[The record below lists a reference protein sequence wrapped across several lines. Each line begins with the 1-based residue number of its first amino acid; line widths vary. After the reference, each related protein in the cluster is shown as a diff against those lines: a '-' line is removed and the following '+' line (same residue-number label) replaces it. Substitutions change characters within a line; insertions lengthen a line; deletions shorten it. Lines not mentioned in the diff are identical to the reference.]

1 MMVVDMAIKERYQV
15 DEKINPGDDFYKYV
29 CGKWMKNNPLP
40 KAYSRYGIFHK
51 LNDENEEK
59 INTILDELEK
69 KNYTNGSI
77 EQKIKDLH
85 ALGMNMQQRN
95 NDGVKEL
102 IKIFNDIE
110 KVKQI
115 KDLKDIQ
122 KNFFYL
128 NFFPMNFYFSADEKN
143 SSMNILY
150 ISQGGLSLPEKQY
163 YLSDDEK
170 MKKNRE
176 EYKKH
181 IVNMFQLF
189 NFDEQTARKKM
200 ELIFNFE
207 TELAKISQSE
217 EEQRDCLKNYNK
229 ITIDE
234 FCKKYKNIPIIEIFN
249 NKGVKKEAL
258 KDLVIRQPEFIA
270 EVNEKISDKNIEEA
284 KSLIE
289 WKFIKTFASYLDDKV
304 IEQNFNFWGKTLLGK
319 AENHTLQKRV
329 LNQVNNFLGMAIG
342 KIFCEK
348 YFPESSKQKMLSM
361 VEFLQTSLA
370 ERILAQTWMAEKTK
384 IKALEKLSNF
394 RVKIGYPDQWEDF
407 SELKIDKNKSYFSNV
422 LECIKFWDKKEIEKK
437 AGKPVDKNEWLMEP
451 QMVNAYYNPTTNE
464 ICFPAGILQPP
475 FFDPD
480 ADDAINFG
488 AIGSVIGHE
497 MTHGFDDQGHLYD
510 KDGDLNPWWLE
521 EDEKA
526 FREKTKVCEDFFS
539 NIKVLPDLNANGKL
553 TLGENIADHG
563 GVKIAFNA
571 YKKATMS
578 KNLEQKNNISQDQ
591 QFFIS
596 YAFVWATN
604 TTEETIR
611 YLTTIDPH
619 SLGTWRVN
627 GTLPHIDA
635 WYEAFNITEENKL
648 FIKKED
654 RVNIW

>member
-1 MMVVDMAIKERYQV
+1 MAIKERYQV
-15 DEKINPGDDFYKYV
+15 DEKINPGNDFYKYV
-29 CGKWMKNNPLP
+29 CGKWMKNTPLP

-85 ALGMNMQQRN
+85 ALGMNMKQRN

-102 IKIFNDIE
+102 IQIFNDIE
-110 KVKQI
+110 KIKQI

-122 KNFFYL
+122 KNFFYI

-270 EVNEKISDKNIEEA
+270 GVNEKIDNKNIEEA

-319 AENHTLQKRV
+319 AENHILQKRV

-422 LECIKFWDKKEIEKK
+422 LEFIKFWDKKEIDKK
-437 AGKPVDKNEWLMEP
+437 AGKHVDKNEWLMDP

-475 FFDPD
+475 FFDPN
-480 ADDAINFG
+480 ADDAVNFG

-510 KDGDLNPWWLE
+510 KDGNLNPWWLE

-571 YKKATMS
+571 YKKATMG
-578 KNLEQKNNISQDQ
+578 KNLEQKNNLSQDQ

-596 YAFVWATN
+596 YAFIWATN

-619 SLGTWRVN
+619 SLETWRVN

-654 RVNIW
+654 RVDIW